1 MIQSFLF
8 ALLLGYGA
16 AVPIGP
22 MNVEI
27 ARRNLRF
34 GTRFGIC
41 FGLGACTADLVYL
54 VLIAVGALAI
64 LQTTL
69 MIQIVGIIGG
79 LLLTWFGI
87 SALRLKEVKATNNN
101 AIPPSI
107 FKNYLQGL
115 GLTLLNPITII
126 FWGSVSSH
134 IVLTSDQ
141 QPHALAIAGAG
152 VAVATLSWVFSINT
166 LLHRTKHRLSDKIT
180 HKLNTFGG
188 IILLIFAMISFYE
201 SLLG

>member
-1 MIQSFLF
+1 MMQSFLF

-34 GTRFGIC
+34 GTRFGIG

-54 VLIAVGALAI
+54 VLIALGALAI
-64 LQTTL
+64 LQTPL
-69 MIQIVGIIGG
+69 MIQMVGIIGG
-79 LLLTWFGI
+79 LFLTWFGVN
-87 SALRLKEVKATNNN
+87 ALRLKEAKPTDNT

-107 FKNYLQGL
+107 LKNYLQGL

-134 IVLTSDQ
+134 IVLTNDQ
-141 QPHALAIAGAG
+141 QPHALAIAGLG
-152 VAVATLSWVFSINT
+152 VAVATLSWVLSINT

-180 HKLNTFGG
+180 HKLNVFGG
-188 IILLIFAMISFYE
+188 IILLMFAIMSFYE